1 MKFLN
6 KIEDASQLTQ
16 TTSHRLV
23 SDAQITQWAAAYT
36 HSQAAHAPSGAEVN
50 QNAFSSVVVAGQTTV
65 AAASKTASL
74 SFVAGSNVTIT
85 TDNVNKTVTFASVN
99 TTYST
104 ATTSTLG
111 LVKIGYAANAKNYP
125 VELSSGQMFVNVP
138 WTNTTYSTFTT
149 AAAGLVPAGGTGT
162 TKFLRQDGTW
172 VVPTD
177 TNTWRGIDSTPVSAQ
192 EAESI
197 SSGWAYTHSN
207 ATGNGAH
214 VPSAGTT
221 SQYLRGDGTWA
232 TPPDTNTTYSAAT
245 TTTLGL
251 IKLGDA
257 ATQTTAANSVTTT
270 ASRTYA
276 VQVNASGQ
284 AVVNVPWSDTN
295 TTYTTATSTTNGL
308 IKLGSNTSQSVAAN
322 AVTATASRTY
332 AVQLNTSG
340 QAVVNVPWVDTNTV
354 YTHPAYTAQAS
365 GLYKVTVDA
374 TGHVSAVTAVV
385 KADITALGIP
395 ASDTNTTYSAGNGLT
410 LTTTTFALGTPS
422 TLTTATSNAV
432 TAASHTHAI
441 TSTVVGAAS
450 TLVSTDASGNITAAT
465 AFNMGSAATMRYNA
479 TSNTIDFIFT

>member
-74 SFVAGSNVTIT
+74 SFIAGSNVTIT
-85 TDNVNKTVTFASVN
+85 TDNVNKTVTFASAN

-138 WTNTTYSTFTT
+138 WTDTTYSTFTT
-149 AAAGLVPAGGTGT
+149 AAAGLVPAGGAGT

-172 VVPTD
+172 AVPPD
-177 TNTWRGIDSTPVSAQ
+177 TNTWRGINSTPVSAQ
-192 EAESI
+192 ETESI

-284 AVVNVPWSDTN
+284 AVVNVPW
-295 TTYTTATSTTNGL
+295 
-308 IKLGSNTSQSVAAN
+308 
-322 AVTATASRTY
+322 
-332 AVQLNTSG
+332 
-340 QAVVNVPWVDTNTV
+340 VDTNTV
-354 YTHPAYTAQAS
+354 YTHPTYTAKTS

-374 TGHVSAVTAVV
+374 TGHVSAVTAVA

-395 ASDTNTTYSAGNGLT
+395 ASDTNTTYSAGNGLA
-410 LTTTTFALGTPS
+410 LNTTTFALGTPS
-422 TLTTATSNAV
+422 TLTAATSNGV
-432 TAASHTHAI
+432 TASSHTHAI
-441 TSTVVGAAS
+441 TSTAVGAAS

-465 AFNMGSAATMRYNA
+465 AFNMGSAATMKYNA
-479 TSNTIDFIFT
+479 TSNTIDFILN

>member
-36 HSQAAHAPSGAEVN
+36 HSQTAHAPSGAEVN

-85 TDNVNKTVTFASVN
+85 TDNVNKTVTFASAN

-104 ATTSTLG
+104 ATASTLG

-138 WTNTTYSTFTT
+138 WT
-149 AAAGLVPAGGTGT
+149 
-162 TKFLRQDGTW
+162 
-172 VVPTD
+172 
-177 TNTWRGIDSTPVSAQ
+177 
-192 EAESI
+192 
-197 SSGWAYTHSN
+197 
-207 ATGNGAH
+207 
-214 VPSAGTT
+214 
-221 SQYLRGDGTWA
+221 
-232 TPPDTNTTYSAAT
+232 
-245 TTTLGL
+245 
-251 IKLGDA
+251 
-257 ATQTTAANSVTTT
+257 
-270 ASRTYA
+270 
-276 VQVNASGQ
+276 
-284 AVVNVPWSDTN
+284 DTN
-295 TTYTTATSTTNGL
+295 TTYTTATSATSGL
-308 IKLGSNTSQSVAAN
+308 VKLGSDTAQSVAAN
-322 AVTATASRTY
+322 TVTATASRTY
-332 AVQLNTSG
+332 AVQLNASG

-354 YTHPAYTAQAS
+354 YTHPTYTAKTS

-374 TGHVSAVTAVV
+374 TGHVSAVTAVA

-422 TLTTATSNAV
+422 TLTAATLNAV
-432 TAASHTHAI
+432 TTASHTHAI
-441 TSTVVGAAS
+441 TNTAVGAAS
-450 TLVSTDASGNITAAT
+450 TLVATDASGNITAAT
-465 AFNMGSAATMRYNA
+465 AFNMGSAASMVYNS
-479 TSNTIDFIFT
+479 TLGTIDFNIG

>member
-23 SDAQITQWAAAYT
+23 SDAQISQWAAAYT
-36 HSQAAHAPSGAEVN
+36 HSLATHAPSGAEVN
-50 QNAFSSVVVAGQTTV
+50 QNAFSSIVVAGQTTV

-74 SFVAGSNVTIT
+74 SFIAGSNVTIT
-85 TDNVNKTVTFASVN
+85 TDAGNKTVTFASAN
-99 TTYST
+99 TKYST

-138 WTNTTYSTFTT
+138 WTDTTYSTFTT

-172 VVPTD
+172 VVPAD
-177 TNTWRGIDSTPVSAQ
+177 TNTWRGIDSTPVLAQ

-221 SQYLRGDGTWA
+221 SQYLRGDGKWA

-251 IKLGDA
+251 IKLGNA

-276 VQVNASGQ
+276 VQ
-284 AVVNVPWSDTN
+284 
-295 TTYTTATSTTNGL
+295 
-308 IKLGSNTSQSVAAN
+308 AN
-322 AVTATASRTY
+322 A
-332 AVQLNTSG
+332 SG

-395 ASDTNTTYSAGNGLT
+395 ASDTNTTYSVGNGLT
-410 LTTTTFALGTPS
+410 LTTTTFALGKPS
-422 TLTTATSNAV
+422 TLTTTTSDAV
-432 TAASHTHAI
+432 TTASHTHAI
-441 TSTVVGAAS
+441 TNTAVGAAS

-465 AFNMGSAATMRYNA
+465 AFNMGSAATIRYNE
-479 TSNTIDFIFT
+479 TSNTIDFIFN